1 MTVGRYRRVYKG
13 WFVVAASFI
22 NYMVVWGGVWYS
34 FSVFYNMFTRD
45 FQWGKGETAGV
56 FSICASI
63 VFLTGPF
70 VGGVLDRYGPRF
82 VLPVGSVILGGS
94 LLLCRQIHSLL
105 DFYLYYGIGCALG
118 MSFLMFTP
126 QTSIILRWFQVRR
139 TTALGIALSGG
150 GVGMICLVPLTQWVT
165 IIRGWQA
172 GYLFLS
178 ALVFLLVLPV
188 NFFLVRFPHDDE
200 TKEETGLPLWSKDT
214 PVLEARLVTVDPVWA
229 GKVWTL
235 SGAIRT
241 RRFWILSFAGL
252 TGTAL
257 VIQTV
262 FSHFVLMA
270 TSVGYSA
277 AASSKMLGL
286 AGIMG
291 TAGFVCWGKIADRIG
306 REWSYTLG
314 TICLFSGLLSC
325 FFMKWIG
332 GMLIFLV
339 FAVLFGFGYGSR
351 APLMQSIWADIFQ
364 GPCFSSIFGA
374 YQTCLVVGMV
384 GPWAAGVVV
393 GLLGSYRTVVLA
405 LMVSLVVSCV
415 LVWVAAPRHV
425 RRVA

>member
-1 MTVGRYRRVYKG
+1 MAVERKRRIYRG
-13 WFVVAASFI
+13 WFVVAAGFL

-34 FSVFYNMFTRD
+34 FSVFYNRFIRD

-70 VGGVLDRYGPRF
+70 VGGLLDRYGPRF
-82 VLPVGSVILGGS
+82 VLPFGSVLLGS
-94 LLLCRQIHSLL
+94 CLLLCRHIDSLA
-105 DFYLYYGIGCALG
+105 DFYLYYGICCACG

-126 QTSIILRWFQVRR
+126 QTSIILRWFHIRR
-139 TTALGIALSGG
+139 ATALGMALSGG
-150 GVGMICLVPLTQWVT
+150 GLGMICLVPLTQW
-165 IIRGWQA
+165 IIMMRGWQA

-178 ALVFLLVLPV
+178 ALVFLVVLPA
-188 NFFLVRFPHDDE
+188 NIFLVRFPHTDE
-200 TKEETGLPLWSKDT
+200 TEEEAGLPFWGTDN
-214 PVLEARLVTVDPVWA
+214 PAREAPIVTVDT
-229 GKVWTL
+229 VWTGKIWTL
-235 SGAIRT
+235 REAVRT
-241 RRFWILSFAGL
+241 RRFWILSFAGI

-262 FSHFVLMA
+262 FSHFIVMT

-277 AASSKMLGL
+277 AASAKMLGL

-291 TAGFVCWGKIADRIG
+291 TAGFVCWGRIADRIG

-314 TICLFSGLLSC
+314 TASLFCGLLS
-325 FFMKWIG
+325 FLFMNRMG
-332 GMLIFLV
+332 GTAVFLL

-364 GPCFSSIFGA
+364 GPYFASIFGA
-374 YQTCLVVGMV
+374 YQMFLVVGMV
-384 GPWAAGVVV
+384 GPWAAGFIV
-393 GLLGSYRTVVLA
+393 GVFGSYRPVILA
-405 LMVSLVVSCV
+405 LMISLVVSCA
-415 LVWVAAPRHV
+415 LVWAGAPRHV